1 MWIDWFAYSY
11 SQQTKNKKKNTTN
24 FNWFSG
30 WNRRWWWVA
39 KKDSWDKSKDWI
51 KVSTSFDKNRKN
63 STNKS
68 ETVNLSLWTHFLLN
82 FQNIYQHPND
92 HITKS
97 NACQMFLHIHTSH
110 YQNANLFTN
119 LIIGKLSVCS
129 IAHSCQKCSVRVR
142 CQRILCSV
150 ADKISIL
157 NSLVNWANQWDDL
170 TAIHSAVFCI
180 MDTRRKAFIFGQN
193 QGNVIQKVYEHLC
206 HHFMEWSSCIKT
218 HF

>member
-1 MWIDWFAYSY
+1 MDTFFAKFPKYL
-11 SQQTKNKKKNTTN
+11 
-24 FNWFSG
+24 
-30 WNRRWWWVA
+30 
-39 KKDSWDKSKDWI
+39 
-51 KVSTSFDKNRKN
+51 STSERSYYKIKR
-63 STNKS
+63 
-68 ETVNLSLWTHFLLN
+68 L
-82 FQNIYQHPND
+82 
-92 HITKS
+92 
-97 NACQMFLHIHTSH
+97 FLHIHTSH

-157 NSLVNWANQWDDL
+157 NSMVNWANQWDDL
-170 TAIHSAVFCI
+170 TAIHTLSCVLYHGYKKKSLHFWSKFALICPE
-180 MDTRRKAFIFGQN
+180 
-193 QGNVIQKVYEHLC
+193 GNVIQKVYEHLC